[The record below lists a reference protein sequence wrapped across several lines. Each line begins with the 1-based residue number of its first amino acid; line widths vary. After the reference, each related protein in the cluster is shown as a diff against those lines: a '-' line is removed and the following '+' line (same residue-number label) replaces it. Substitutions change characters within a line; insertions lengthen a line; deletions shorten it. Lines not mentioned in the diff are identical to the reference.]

1 MEPFNILTV
10 RTDEK
15 NRSHSQFFCPW
26 MPTVPE
32 KWKNKLITQ
41 SQRVT
46 SLVSG
51 MKNTGLMCP
60 HWATRGPYA
69 KDSSQAFTS
78 VWVTLL
84 SPQWTAPGTCRGG
97 LPDYLSIKLKMLPC
111 PASFLRIHGAFLE
124 EVLTPPPP
132 VHESQLPRISLC
144 AQWNTP
150 CPSPSMHLAC

>member
-1 MEPFNILTV
+1 MEPFNILKV

-15 NRSHSQFFCPW
+15 NLSHWQFFCQW

-41 SQRVT
+41 NQWVT
-46 SLVSG
+46 SLLSG

-84 SPQWTAPGTCRGG
+84 SPQWTAPGTCHGG
-97 LPDYLSIKLKMLPC
+97 LWDYLSIKHKMLPC
-111 PASFLRIHGAFLE
+111 PASFLRIHHAILE
-124 EVLTPPPP
+124 EVLTSHPP
-132 VHESQLPRISLC
+132 HLC
-144 AQWNTP
+144 AHWSAS
-150 CPSPSMHLAC
+150 CPGPSMHLAC